1 MARLIRN
8 NDRVQIDNNLLKYL
22 RYGEI
27 IKPIPQYSNYF
38 ATSFGRV
45 FSAKKKIE
53 YDTLKGDK
61 YQAILWKELK
71 PRVVNGY
78 LAINI
83 TNDYNQRKTEYIH
96 YLVYI
101 AFNNYLDKS
110 VLKIVH
116 RDKNKLNNNLS
127 NLDITWRKKEDYQA
141 HKVYVYREKMKQILS
156 K

>member
-1 MARLIRN
+1 MAKLIRN
-8 NDRVQIDNNLLKYL
+8 TEKVKIDSNLMKYLKY
-22 RYGEI
+22 GEEV
-27 IKPIPQYSNYF
+27 KPIPNYDNYF

-53 YDTLKGDK
+53 YNTLKGDN
-61 YQAILWKELK
+61 YYCILWKELK

-83 TNDYNQRKTEYIH
+83 TNEYNKRKTEYIH

-101 AFNNYLDKS
+101 TFNNYLDKS

-127 NLDITWRKKEDYQA
+127 NLDITWRKKRDYQA
-141 HKVYVYREKMKQILS
+141 HKNYSYRIKMQKI
-156 K
+156 

>member
-8 NDRVQIDNNLLKYL
+8 TEQVQIDDNLLKYL

-27 IKPIPQYSNYF
+27 VKPIPQYTNYF
-38 ATSFGRV
+38 AANTGRI
-45 FSAKKKIE
+45 FSGKYKIE
-53 YDTLKGDK
+53 YDTLQGSK
-61 YQAILWKELK
+61 YYVIVWKELK
-71 PRVVNGY
+71 QRVINGY

-141 HKVYVYREKMKQILS
+141 HKIYVYREKMKQIF